1 MREKQRSRRA
11 AGTLAVIAGL
21 AAGTIASSL
30 GALTGGEGAEPAG
43 MRRAAGS
50 PTTPGM
56 SQPKLALLHTPPLL
70 VLRTEAVELRYEL
83 VCPAVEARCAPEGTA
98 YLRAERDASFTAL
111 PLRPGGAAR
120 QDRWYVRVP
129 RRFLAGSS
137 FFYYAVMGDR
147 ESGLRMTVPAGGAA
161 GPQQAWVL
169 DRPHVAELGAH
180 RFGRTRPPEAVV
192 ARAAWGRGAGALGLR
207 AGREQATVGPSSF
220 DVGSDGSV
228 RILDQVNHRLA
239 IYRPGT
245 ATRPARVVP
254 LAISGAMADLVT
266 GAGGTVY
273 VLDQGRHGQMAVRA
287 FGRSGRQLGSS
298 SLPGAVVADQLRT
311 GPNGPV
317 VHQYPDETWLPA
329 TPPGGR
335 SPRAAQPAASA
346 RAGRPVTIPPGADP
360 SARPTAEAGAVV
372 IRALPHEARV
382 ALVGGTR
389 VLAAWRLR
397 SSTNLGELGLAE
409 PLGAGL
415 VVVVRAW
422 TETQAE
428 QQVLRL
434 GPSGVESAFAVDRAE
449 WAQALPSSRF
459 RLSGD
464 GRLYQLRTSP
474 SGVEVARWGIGPP
487 R

>member
-1 MREKQRSRRA
+1 MREERRSRRA

-192 ARAAWGRGAGALGLR
+192 ARA
-207 AGREQATVGPSSF
+207 
-220 DVGSDGSV
+220 
-228 RILDQVNHRLA
+228 
-239 IYRPGT
+239 GT

-372 IRALPHEARV
+372 IRALLHEARV

-389 VLAAWRLR
+389 MLAAWRLR

-409 PLGAGL
+409 PLGAEL

-434 GPSGVESAFAVDRAE
+434 GPSSVESAFAVDRTE

>member
-1 MREKQRSRRA
+1 MREERRSRRA

-30 GALTGGEGAEPAG
+30 VALTGGEGAEPAG

-70 VLRTEAVELRYEL
+70 VLRTEAVD
-83 VCPAVEARCAPEGTA
+83 
-98 YLRAERDASFTAL
+98 LRAERDASFTAL

-254 LAISGAMADLVT
+254 LAI
-266 GAGGTVY
+266 
-273 VLDQGRHGQMAVRA
+273 
-287 FGRSGRQLGSS
+287 
-298 SLPGAVVADQLRT
+298 
-311 GPNGPV
+311 
-317 VHQYPDETWLPA
+317 
-329 TPPGGR
+329 
-335 SPRAAQPAASA
+335 
-346 RAGRPVTIPPGADP
+346 
-360 SARPTAEAGAVV
+360 
-372 IRALPHEARV
+372 
-382 ALVGGTR
+382 
-389 VLAAWRLR
+389 
-397 SSTNLGELGLAE
+397 
-409 PLGAGL
+409 
-415 VVVVRAW
+415 
-422 TETQAE
+422 
-428 QQVLRL
+428 
-434 GPSGVESAFAVDRAE
+434 
-449 WAQALPSSRF
+449 
-459 RLSGD
+459 
-464 GRLYQLRTSP
+464 
-474 SGVEVARWGIGPP
+474 
-487 R
+487 

>member
-1 MREKQRSRRA
+1 MREERRSRRA

-266 GAGGTVY
+266 GAG
-273 VLDQGRHGQMAVRA
+273 RSVRA
-287 FGRSGRQLGSS
+287 AHGRSGCCGD
-298 SLPGAVVADQLRT
+298 PGAAARGKGGAGGWHEGAGRMAAAEL
-311 GPNGPV
+311 
-317 VHQYPDETWLPA
+317 HQ
-329 TPPGGR
+329 
-335 SPRAAQPAASA
+335 PRRA
-346 RAGRPVTIPPGADP
+346 RAGR
-360 SARPTAEAGAVV
+360 
-372 IRALPHEARV
+372 
-382 ALVGGTR
+382 
-389 VLAAWRLR
+389 AAWRRARGGRPRVDRDAGRAAGSPARTERRGVRLR
-397 SSTNLGELGLAE
+397 RGPGRVGAGAAVE
-409 PLGAGL
+409 PL
-415 VVVVRAW
+415 
-422 TETQAE
+422 
-428 QQVLRL
+428 
-434 GPSGVESAFAVDRAE
+434 
-449 WAQALPSSRF
+449 
-459 RLSGD
+459 
-464 GRLYQLRTSP
+464 SP
-474 SGVEVARWGIGPP
+474 QR
-487 R
+487 

>member
-1 MREKQRSRRA
+1 MREERRSRRA

-266 GAGGTVY
+266 GAGLRPFGPPAR
-273 VLDQGRHGQMAVRA
+273 VLLAPRRRCRRPAPHGPERPCRPPVPGRDLAAGHASRRALSACRPASGLRSRRQAGDHPTWGRSVRA
-287 FGRSGRQLGSS
+287 AHGRSGCCGD
-298 SLPGAVVADQLRT
+298 PGAAARGKGGAGGWHEGAGRMAAAEL
-311 GPNGPV
+311 
-317 VHQYPDETWLPA
+317 HQ
-329 TPPGGR
+329 
-335 SPRAAQPAASA
+335 PRRA
-346 RAGRPVTIPPGADP
+346 RAGR
-360 SARPTAEAGAVV
+360 
-372 IRALPHEARV
+372 
-382 ALVGGTR
+382 
-389 VLAAWRLR
+389 AAWRRARGGRPRVDRDAGRAAGSPARTERRGVRLR
-397 SSTNLGELGLAE
+397 RGPGRVGAGAAVE
-409 PLGAGL
+409 PL
-415 VVVVRAW
+415 
-422 TETQAE
+422 
-428 QQVLRL
+428 
-434 GPSGVESAFAVDRAE
+434 
-449 WAQALPSSRF
+449 
-459 RLSGD
+459 
-464 GRLYQLRTSP
+464 SP
-474 SGVEVARWGIGPP
+474 QR
-487 R
+487 

>member
-1 MREKQRSRRA
+1 MREERRSRRA

-207 AGREQATVGPSSF
+207 AGREQATVGPSAF
-220 DVGSDGSV
+220 DVGSEGSV

-298 SLPGAVVADQLRT
+298 SLPGAVVADQ
-311 GPNGPV
+311 
-317 VHQYPDETWLPA
+317 YPDETWLPA

-397 SSTNLGELGLAE
+397 SSTTLGELGLAE

-415 VVVVRAW
+415 VVVVYAW

-428 QQVLRL
+428 QQVLR
-434 GPSGVESAFAVDRAE
+434 P
-449 WAQALPSSRF
+449 
-459 RLSGD
+459 
-464 GRLYQLRTSP
+464 SP

>member
-1 MREKQRSRRA
+1 MREERRSRRA

-30 GALTGGEGAEPAG
+30 GALT
-43 MRRAAGS
+43 
-50 PTTPGM
+50 
-56 SQPKLALLHTPPLL
+56 
-70 VLRTEAVELRYEL
+70 
-83 VCPAVEARCAPEGTA
+83 
-98 YLRAERDASFTAL
+98 
-111 PLRPGGAAR
+111 
-120 QDRWYVRVP
+120 
-129 RRFLAGSS
+129 
-137 FFYYAVMGDR
+137 GDR

-220 DVGSDGSV
+220 DVGSHGSV

-389 VLAAWRLR
+389 VLAAWRRARGGRPRVDRDAGRAAGSPARTERRGVRLR
-397 SSTNLGELGLAE
+397 RGPGRVGAGAAVE
-409 PLGAGL
+409 PL
-415 VVVVRAW
+415 
-422 TETQAE
+422 
-428 QQVLRL
+428 
-434 GPSGVESAFAVDRAE
+434 
-449 WAQALPSSRF
+449 
-459 RLSGD
+459 
-464 GRLYQLRTSP
+464 SP
-474 SGVEVARWGIGPP
+474 QR
-487 R
+487 

>member
-1 MREKQRSRRA
+1 MREERRSRRA

-30 GALTGGEGAEPAG
+30 VALTGGEGAEPAG

-111 PLRPGGAAR
+111 
-120 QDRWYVRVP
+120 
-129 RRFLAGSS
+129 
-137 FFYYAVMGDR
+137 
-147 ESGLRMTVPAGGAA
+147 
-161 GPQQAWVL
+161 PQQAWVL

-311 GPNGPV
+311 
-317 VHQYPDETWLPA
+317 
-329 TPPGGR
+329 
-335 SPRAAQPAASA
+335 
-346 RAGRPVTIPPGADP
+346 
-360 SARPTAEAGAVV
+360 
-372 IRALPHEARV
+372 
-382 ALVGGTR
+382 
-389 VLAAWRLR
+389 
-397 SSTNLGELGLAE
+397 
-409 PLGAGL
+409 
-415 VVVVRAW
+415 
-422 TETQAE
+422 
-428 QQVLRL
+428 
-434 GPSGVESAFAVDRAE
+434 
-449 WAQALPSSRF
+449 
-459 RLSGD
+459 
-464 GRLYQLRTSP
+464 
-474 SGVEVARWGIGPP
+474 
-487 R
+487 